1 MDINNNSTRSVNSID
16 DLDSWANFFE
26 DPGVKD
32 WCKKWKSDKDKLD
45 IPFRIILTQNPN
57 WVSSKEGYTI
67 PLCEPKDLYKMS
79 NKQSTGESINYT
91 YGETITPNDK
101 DFNYVVEEPPRTVFF
116 GDGKKIFEDQPDYT
130 AKADQGKPHISL
142 VPPQIIWD
150 IAEVREYGNKKYHDP
165 NNWKTVEIERYF
177 DALLRHTLL
186 FMEDPY
192 GKDAESGI
200 EHYKHMACNLAFIC
214 ELMKNK

>member
-1 MDINNNSTRSVNSID
+1 MRMVVFYCY
-16 DLDSWANFFE
+16 WRC
-26 DPGVKD
+26 V
-32 WCKKWKSDKDKLD
+32 
-45 IPFRIILTQNPN
+45 
-57 WVSSKEGYTI
+57 V
-67 PLCEPKDLYKMS
+67 
-79 NKQSTGESINYT
+79 ESINYT
-91 YGETITPNDK
+91 YGETTTSNDK

-116 GDGKKIFEDQPDYT
+116 GDGKKIFEATPDYT